1 MRVVILNP
9 PPRVPKTHF
18 SMPFCENLIMT
29 CPILFMEQIKCQLYK
44 NNFIFPLAVLR
55 FDIWVVSPLKM
66 SKIKLFFKMW
76 GISQQ
81 KVERQGKS
89 FEALCI
95 ELYYAT

>member
-1 MRVVILNP
+1 
-9 PPRVPKTHF
+9 
-18 SMPFCENLIMT
+18 MPFCENLIRT
-29 CPILFMEQIKCQLYK
+29 CPILFMEQIKCQVYK
-44 NNFIFPLAVLR
+44 INFIFPLAILR

-66 SKIKLFFKMW
+66 SKIKLFCKMW